1 MLSRSRNQQ
10 SNIARFVVMLL
21 VALFTVSVTSCT
33 QEKKEAPKPRVRLT
47 RTKQIQKTA
56 QQIDAQNAIA
66 VIETAKGTIEMEFY
80 ASEAPETAKN
90 FIKNIRLK
98 YYNNERFHRVEPTQL
113 IQAGSRMVMN
123 ETIPLEDNNLKL
135 VRGSVVMAGDGTES
149 HVAEF
154 YICLDT
160 LETAE
165 QHTVFAKVTSGLD
178 VIDKIEKDDKIL
190 KVTIREKD

>member
-21 VALFTVSVTSCT
+21 VALFTVYVTSCT
-33 QEKKEAPKPRVRLT
+33 QEKKEAPKPRAR
-47 RTKQIQKTA
+47 RTGTGQIQKTA

-113 IQAGSRMVMN
+113 IQAGSRMVIN

-160 LETAE
+160 LETVE